1 MVTDLNAEL
10 MQQLVA
16 VFRVQLEEQIQ
27 LITEGL
33 LQLEKGA
40 TGEQRKHTM
49 EGVFRAAHNI
59 KGAARGV
66 GIQDIAEISHHL
78 ESVFSEIKRQESEP
92 PAELIDVCLASLDKL
107 REAMTAFGE
116 NRPVNFDMRA
126 LLSQL
131 DALCTENN
139 TPVNTATP
147 AATGIAAQHP
157 EPATETAAPVATSE
171 PRQPAADPV
180 APAQTKPAAA
190 ETMRI
195 NLEKLEKVAA
205 LVDELQGARIEME
218 DHLAN
223 FQQLRAQLQMLAGI
237 GKQAQSRAKDP
248 AADNASLKAWEN
260 AITALNAMTARMHR
274 DMRTSIKR
282 LGLNSASLQND
293 MRMMQ
298 LVPVA
303 TLLRPMERMVRD
315 LARELDKQV
324 EFRIVGEDIEM
335 DRAVLDDLKDPMVH
349 LLRNALDHGIEPSGE
364 RQANGKDATG
374 RLAVSVQGQGSQ
386 IVFSIEDDGAGIDA
400 DRVADIALQKKLVS
414 AAELEAM
421 EPGEK
426 LDLIFR
432 PGFSTREII
441 TNLSGRGVGLD
452 VVAANLRK
460 LRGSV
465 QVQSEPGKGTTFRL
479 RLPLTLATDHGLLV
493 RASGDVCAIPTSSV
507 DRIID
512 ISPEEIVEVEASQ
525 AILLNGRAIPLR
537 DLATVLEM
545 PNQRTLIQ
553 DKLHIVVLSKGWN
566 AVAFLVDEVLGER
579 EMVIKPLKP
588 PLVSVRNVTGGTL
601 TGNGEVIMVLDPA
614 SLVDSALRARSDWL
628 KAKQTPEEI
637 KVSRILVVDDSI
649 TTRTL
654 EKNILEN
661 MGYAVTV
668 AVDGK
673 KGWEALQQQAFDL
686 VVTDVEMPLMDG
698 FELTEKIKQ
707 SEQFM
712 HIPVVVVTSLAKDTD
727 RRRGIEAGADAY
739 IVKGQFETKALLDV
753 IEQLI

>member
-16 VFRVQLEEQIQ
+16 VFSVQLEEQIQ

-33 LQLEKGA
+33 LQLEKGVK
-40 TGEQRKHTM
+40 GEQRRLTL
-49 EGVFRAAHNI
+49 ENVFRAAHNI

-66 GIQDIAEISHHL
+66 GVQDVADISHHL
-78 ESVFSEIKRQESEP
+78 ESVFSEMKRLENEP
-92 PAELIDVCLASLDKL
+92 PAELIDLCLASLDKL
-107 REAMTAFGE
+107 REAMAAFGE
-116 NRPVNFDMRA
+116 GRPVNFDMPA
-126 LLSQL
+126 LLDQL
-131 DALCTENN
+131 DTLCTGNSA
-139 TPVNTATP
+139 TKAKTP
-147 AATGIAAQHP
+147 AAVTAEPPRPTSESAAGAVAP
-157 EPATETAAPVATSE
+157 EPPK
-171 PRQPAADPV
+171 PAADPAGAV
-180 APAQTKPAAA
+180 EKKPATA
-190 ETMRI
+190 ETVRI
-195 NLEKLEKVAA
+195 KLEKLEKMAA
-205 LVDELQGARIEME
+205 LVEELQGARIEME

-223 FQQLRAQLQMLAGI
+223 FQKLRVQLQALAGI

-248 AADNASLKAWEN
+248 AADN
-260 AITALNAMTARMHR
+260 TALNTRESATAALNTMTARMHR

-282 LGLNSASLQND
+282 LGMNSASLQND
-293 MRMMQ
+293 MRLMQ

-315 LARELDKQV
+315 LARELGKQV
-324 EFRIVGEDIEM
+324 EFRIIGEDIEM
-335 DRAVLDDLKDPMVH
+335 DRAVLDDLKDPLVH
-349 LLRNALDHGIEPSGE
+349 LLRNALDHGIETAEE
-364 RQANGKDATG
+364 RKAGGKKATG
-374 RLAVSVQGQGSQ
+374 RLTVSVQGQGSH
-386 IVFSIEDDGAGIDA
+386 IVFNIEDDGAGINT
-400 DRVADIALQKKLVS
+400 DRVADIAQRKKLVS
-414 AAELEAM
+414 AAEIDAM
-421 EPGEK
+421 EQDEK
-426 LDLIFR
+426 LHLIFR

-441 TNLSGRGVGLD
+441 TNISGRGVGLD
-452 VVAANLRK
+452 VVATNLHK

-465 QVQSEPGKGTTFRL
+465 HVEAAQGKGTTFRL

-493 RASGDVCAIPTSSV
+493 RASGDVYAIPTSSI
-507 DRIID
+507 DRIMD

-537 DLATVLEM
+537 DLATILET
-545 PNQRTLIQ
+545 PDQQTLMQ
-553 DKLHIVVLSKGWN
+553 DKLHIVVLSKGWDT
-566 AVAFLVDEVLGER
+566 VAFMVDEVLGER

-601 TGNGEVIMVLDPA
+601 TGNGEVIMVLDPS
-614 SLVDSALRARSDWL
+614 SLVDSALRTRSNWL
-628 KAKQTPEEI
+628 KAKQTPEEK

-668 AVDGK
+668 AVDGE
-673 KGWEALQQQAFDL
+673 KGWDALQDQAFDL

-698 FELTEKIKQ
+698 FELTGKIKQ
-707 SEQFM
+707 SAQFM

-727 RRRGIEAGADAY
+727 RRRGVEAGADAY
-739 IVKGQFETKALLDV
+739 IVKGQFETKTLLDV